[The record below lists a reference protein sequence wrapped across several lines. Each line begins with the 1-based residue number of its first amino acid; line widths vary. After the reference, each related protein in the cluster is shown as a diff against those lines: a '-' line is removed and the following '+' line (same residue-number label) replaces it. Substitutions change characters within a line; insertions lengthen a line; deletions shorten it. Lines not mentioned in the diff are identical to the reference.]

1 MNVNVAVAVWT
12 SEPLVPVIV
21 TVKLFAVVELH
32 DRVAVPEPVIL
43 AGLIAPQVSPA
54 GTVSVRLTAPL
65 KPFSAVIV
73 IVEVAEDP
81 AGTDAGDVA
90 AMVKSRKL
98 KVAVAV

>member
-1 MNVNVAVAVWT
+1 MDAVDAGFG
-12 SEPLVPVIV
+12 LNVPVAP
-21 TVKLFAVVELH
+21 LGS
-32 DRVAVPEPVIL
+32 PL
-43 AGLIAPQVSPA
+43 AL
-54 GTVSVRLTAPL
+54 RLTAPL